1 MTPIAALLRRTR
13 AIPVIVIDVLEDAL
27 PLAQA
32 LRDGGLTSMEITLRT
47 AAGLDAV
54 KRLKGTVEGLSVGV
68 GTVLSLDDLRRAHAA
83 GADFAVS
90 PGFAEDLVKL
100 ALDLGLPY
108 LPGAA
113 TPGEVMRGR
122 ALGLDAFKF
131 FPAASL
137 GGPATLKAWGD
148 VFPDNHFCAT
158 GGVSPDNAADYLA
171 LSHVAAVGSSM
182 PAPRKVV
189 QDRKWDQIRAL
200 SHQFLASTRA

>member
-1 MTPIAALLRRTR
+1 MTPIAKIIRQAR
-13 AIPVIVIDVLEDAL
+13 AIPVIVIDAIEDAL

-32 LRDGGLTSMEITLRT
+32 LRTGGLSSMEITLRT
-47 AAGLDAV
+47 AAGLEAI
-54 KRLKGTVEGLSVGV
+54 KRLRGAVEGLSVGV
-68 GTVLSLDDLRRAHAA
+68 GTVLSADDLKRAHAA

-90 PGFAEDLVKL
+90 PGFSDDLVKL

-131 FPAASL
+131 FPASTL

-148 VFPDNHFCAT
+148 VFPDNHFCPT
-158 GGVSPDNAADYLA
+158 GGVSPDNARDYLSLA
-171 LSHVAAVGSSM
+171 HVAAVGSSM
-182 PAPRKVV
+182 PAPRKMV
-189 QDRKWDQIRAL
+189 QEKKWEEIKAL
-200 SHQFLASTRA
+200 SHQFVASTQA